1 MPTDVPQDELKIEE
15 DPLKC
20 DPMTL
25 SSTPTIRRGST
36 PLPIKHQLRR
46 EEAVHD
52 DCDWSSE
59 AACGA
64 SASPPIRFSLAPDDA
79 APSAEEADAE
89 GRPDGGP
96 LRIALLGQNGVGK
109 SSLAFA
115 LAGDGDRTASVD
127 SDGEGHVSVVTVD
140 DEEST
145 IFIYDNWRHDLSAL
159 RCEACVLVFSVTD
172 RRSFHRTAQLR
183 LLLRETQPQ
192 TPIILVGNKSDL
204 VRSREVT
211 SQEAM
216 SSAALFNC
224 LYLEISASLD
234 HRTPE
239 LLECV
244 VRLARGQPPWPP
256 GTSPEDM
263 IAGGQRESITSRAK
277 RFLSSLVPRYQRE
290 RGDSGRFLRQKSRSC
305 HDLGAL

>member
-1 MPTDVPQDELKIEE
+1 MPTDVPEE
-15 DPLKC
+15 DRLCTNEDKTKC
-20 DPMTL
+20 ESMTL
-25 SSTPTIRRGST
+25 SSTPTVRRGST

-52 DCDWSSE
+52 DADWASG
-59 AACGA
+59 AAGP
-64 SASPPIRFSLAPDDA
+64 SASPVRFSPALDD
-79 APSAEEADAE
+79 SLTITVE
-89 GRPDGGP
+89 GRSGCGP

-109 SSLAFA
+109 SSLAMA
-115 LAGDGDRTASVD
+115 LAGDMDRTASVD
-127 SDGEGHVSVVTVD
+127 SDGEGYVRTVTVD
-140 DEEST
+140 DEDST
-145 IFIYDNWRHDLSAL
+145 IVIYDNWRQDLSML
-159 RCEACVLVFSVTD
+159 QCEVCVLVFSVTD

-211 SQEAM
+211 AQEAM
-216 SSAALFNC
+216 SSAALYNC

-239 LLECV
+239 LLECA
-244 VRLARGQPPWPP
+244 VRLARGQSPWPP
-256 GTSPEDM
+256 GTSVEDM
-263 IAGGQRESITSRAK
+263 SGGGQKESITSRAK
-277 RFLSSLVPRYQRE
+277 RFLSSLVPRYPKERE
-290 RGDSGRFLRQKSRSC
+290 VGKFLRQKSRSC